1 MASFLVIIL
10 LIFLGEAFVFYCMY
24 HLLVCCLL
32 LYVGYHFSNGQSFY
46 IAIIESDSDICNK
59 KHTTTN
65 GKLIVRLHGSDAVI
79 IWDII
84 FSWSKN
90 VRAKHL

>member
-24 HLLVCCLL
+24 HLAVCCLL

-46 IAIIESDSDICNK
+46 IAVIGSDSDICNK

-65 GKLIVRLHGSDAVI
+65 GKLIVRFHGTDALI
-79 IWDII
+79 MGHNI
-84 FSWSKN
+84 
-90 VRAKHL
+90 